1 MLPWFFILDHYNY
14 ACWLS
19 VHFYYMCS
27 PTNQDVNNTFI
38 NERNIVIS
46 RTCNAFSVMGIEQCH
61 EQQNKLVKGDGGAI
75 GLTKHEDILRKWM
88 VCGPEV
94 SRIVM

>member
-1 MLPWFFILDHYNY
+1 
-14 ACWLS
+14 
-19 VHFYYMCS
+19 
-27 PTNQDVNNTFI
+27 
-38 NERNIVIS
+38 
-46 RTCNAFSVMGIEQCH
+46 MGIEQCH